1 MPVTDAAD
9 ATRSP
14 SAWVERFAGLVPTGA
29 QVLDVAS
36 GGGRHSRLFL
46 ELGYPV
52 TAVDIDISG
61 LDDIAGAANLEIVEA
76 DLEDGGHW
84 PFAGRT
90 FGGIVVTDYLYRP
103 ILPLLA
109 ACLAPGG
116 VLIYETF
123 ADGNA
128 RFGRPKN
135 PDFLLRPNELLDAF
149 EDVLQIVAFEQ
160 GLVQTPRP
168 AARQRLCAT
177 KADAL
182 VRLEA
187 D

>member
-1 MPVTDAAD
+1 MTDAEHAL
-9 ATRSP
+9 RPP
-14 SAWVERFAGLVPTGA
+14 SAWVTRFAALAPTDLP
-29 QVLDVAS
+29 VLDVAA
-36 GGGRHSRLFL
+36 GAGRHSQLFL
-46 ELGYPV
+46 DLGFPV

-61 LDDIAGAANLEIVEA
+61 LDDLTDRTRLEIVEA
-76 DLEDGGHW
+76 DLEDGGPW
-84 PFAGRT
+84 PFAGRS

-123 ADGNA
+123 AEGNA
-128 RFGRPKN
+128 AFGRPKN
-135 PDFLLRPNELLDAF
+135 PDFLLRPNELLEAF

-177 KADAL
+177 KADDL
-182 VRLEA
+182 VTLEPE
-187 D
+187 

>member
-1 MPVTDAAD
+1 MSDAEHAP
-9 ATRSP
+9 RPP
-14 SAWVERFAGLVPTGA
+14 SAWVVRFAGLAPPDLP
-29 QVLDVAS
+29 VLDVAA
-36 GGGRHSRLFL
+36 GAGRHSRLFL
-46 ELGYPV
+46 DRSYSV
-52 TAVDIDISG
+52 TAVDIDVSG
-61 LDDIAGAANLEIVEA
+61 LDNIAARTGAEIVEA
-76 DLEDGGHW
+76 DLEDGGPW
-84 PFAGRT
+84 PFAGRS

-123 ADGNA
+123 AEGNA
-128 RFGRPKN
+128 AFGRPKN
-135 PDFLLRPNELLDAF
+135 PDFLLRPNELLEAF

-177 KADAL
+177 KADEL
-182 VRLEA
+182 VTLEPE
-187 D
+187 

>member
-1 MPVTDAAD
+1 MTDAEHALQP
-9 ATRSP
+9 P
-14 SAWVERFAGLVPTGA
+14 SAWVTRFAGLAASGLP
-29 QVLDVAS
+29 VLDVAA
-36 GGGRHSRLFL
+36 GAGRHSRVFL
-46 ELGYPV
+46 DLGYPV

-61 LDDIAGAANLEIVEA
+61 LDDLAGRAGLEVIEA
-76 DLEDGGHW
+76 DLEDGGPW
-84 PFAGRT
+84 PFAGRS

-123 ADGNA
+123 AEGNA
-128 RFGRPKN
+128 AFGRPKN
-135 PDFLLRPNELLDAF
+135 PDFLLRPNELLEAF

-177 KADAL
+177 KADKL
-182 VRLEA
+182 VKLAPE
-187 D
+187 